1 MQLKNE
7 FILAC
12 KDYFYLIEKGYSTGA
27 TLKIIGDHYK
37 LSKIER
43 NIILRG
49 ITTKKI
55 IDFRKN
61 KLATINFIK
70 NNKIYIDGYNFIFTI
85 SNYFAGNFCFIAMDG
100 FVRDCANIGGRNKK
114 NLFYDKAV
122 EILKVFFHSLEPMK
136 ICIFLD
142 EPVSMSKE
150 DAKIL
155 ENLLGKTDINYN
167 INLIQNPD
175 KILSNINQPDIIIT
189 SDSVIIDKTNSSV
202 FDIVRWYFE
211 MKNIELY
218 SLENIVDLM

>member
-12 KDYFYLIEKGYSTGA
+12 KDYYYLIEKGYSTGA

-55 IDFRKN
+55 INFRKT
-61 KLATINFIK
+61 KLVSINFIK
-70 NNKIYIDGYNFIFTI
+70 NREIYLDGYNFIFTI

-122 EILKVFFHSLEPMK
+122 EILKVFSHSIEPKK

-142 EPVSMSKE
+142 EPVSMSRE
-150 DAKIL
+150 DTKIL
-155 ENLLGKTDINYN
+155 ENLLVKTDINFN

-175 KILSNINQPDIIIT
+175 KILSNINRPHIVIT
-189 SDSVIIDKTNSSV
+189 SDSVIIDKTNSFV

-211 MKNIELY
+211 MRNIKLY
-218 SLENIVDLM
+218 SLENIDNLI